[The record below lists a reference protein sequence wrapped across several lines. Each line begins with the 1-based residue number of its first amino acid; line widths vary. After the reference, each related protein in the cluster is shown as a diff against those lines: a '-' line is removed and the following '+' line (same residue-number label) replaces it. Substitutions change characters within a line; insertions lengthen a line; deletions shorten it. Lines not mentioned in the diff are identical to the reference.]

1 MLIKCPECSLQ
12 ISDKALSCPHC
23 GCPMQP
29 NIKPKRSRKSNKR
42 RRLPNGFGQI
52 SEIKGRN
59 LRKPFRA
66 MVTVGKTDKGRPICK
81 PLKPESFFE
90 TYNDAYN
97 ALVEYNRSPYDLN
110 PSKTVRELYEEWSEK
125 YFPRLDAESSIR
137 GIKSS
142 WNYCTEIYDMR
153 VMDVRARHVRGC
165 VEEGYV
171 MDGGEKRYA
180 SNNTKNRIKSTL
192 NLMFDYAVEYE
203 YVDRNY
209 ARDVK
214 MADSLQKESSGNSSK
229 HMSFTDDE
237 MIKIWESVNT
247 ILYTDVVLIQCYS
260 GWRPTELVELRLEDV
275 DLDGWTMTGGIK
287 SDAGINRKVPIHEK
301 IKGLVEKKYHEAIE
315 LGSEYLINCIDRRS
329 ENDMLNFSYKKYSNR
344 FAGVI
349 AELELNEKHRPHDPR
364 KHFVTMA
371 KKYGVDEYA
380 IKRLIGHE
388 IDDLTERVY
397 TDRDIEWLRDEISKI
412 E

>member
-1 MLIKCPECSLQ
+1 MLIKCAECQLQ
-12 ISDKALSCPHC
+12 VSDKAVACPHC
-23 GCPMQP
+23 GCPLQP
-29 NIKPKRSRKSNKR
+29 NMTQRKPRKSNKR

-66 MVTVGKTDKGRPICK
+66 MVTVGKNENGRPICK

-90 TYNDAYN
+90 TYNDAYV
-97 ALVEYNRSPYDLN
+97 ALVEYNKDPYDL
-110 PSKTVRELYEEWSEK
+110 SQSMTVKELYDEWSGK
-125 YFPRLDAESSIR
+125 YFARLESDSSIR

-142 WNYCTEIYDMR
+142 WNYCSAIYDMGIR
-153 VMDVRARHVRGC
+153 EVRARHIRAC

-171 MDGGEKRYA
+171 LDKGEKRYA

-192 NLMFDYAVEYE
+192 NLMLDYAVEYE

-214 MADSLQKESSGNSSK
+214 MADSLAKESSGNSSK
-229 HMSFTDDE
+229 HMSFADDE
-237 MIKIWESVNT
+237 MFKLWENVNT
-247 ILYTDVVLIQCYS
+247 RLYADVILIQCYS

-275 DLDGWTMTGGIK
+275 DLKEWTMTGGIK
-287 SDAGINRKVPIHEK
+287 SDAGINRTVPIHEK
-301 IKGLVEKKYHEAIE
+301 IKGLVEMKYNEAVE
-315 LGSEYLINCIDRRS
+315 LGSEYLINCVDRKS
-329 ENDMLNFSYKKYSNR
+329 DSDMLNFSYKKYSNR
-344 FAGVI
+344 FATVMDD
-349 AELELNEKHRPHDPR
+349 LSLNERHRPHDPR

-380 IKRLIGHE
+380 IKRLIGHA
-388 IDDLTERVY
+388 IDDLTEKVY
-397 TDRDIEWLRDEISKI
+397 TERDINWLREELAKI
-412 E
+412 K